1 MVRHDKRPI
10 DVGLPRLHEVKEKKK
25 HQRFPDE
32 KLEKGSSYRLL
43 IRKVGEKGIV
53 CSCTVSG
60 DVAERIIAEAKSET
74 LFCRYC
80 GAENKGDAVF
90 CEKCGNII
98 AEPKKLEGIKK
109 R

>member
-1 MVRHDKRPI
+1 MVREGRKPV
-10 DVGLPRLHEVKEKKK
+10 DVGSPRLHEIKEKKK
-25 HQRFPDE
+25 YQRFPNE
-32 KLEKGSSYRLL
+32 KLEKNSRYRVL
-43 IRKVGEKGIV
+43 IRKVGEKRIV

-60 DVAERIIAEAKSET
+60 DVAERIIAEAKSEK